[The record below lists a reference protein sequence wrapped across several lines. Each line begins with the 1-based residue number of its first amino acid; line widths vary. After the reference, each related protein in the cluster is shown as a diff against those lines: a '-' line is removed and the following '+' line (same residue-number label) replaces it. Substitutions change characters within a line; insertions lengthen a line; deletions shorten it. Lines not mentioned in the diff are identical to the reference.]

1 MTENILLSLIKNELW
16 NDELPA
22 DIPQKEINRLL
33 AEANSQSV
41 VGMAINSLIRN
52 NIVMDRAT
60 VLKAVALLS
69 NIKKINEKH
78 YGELKDFA
86 EKLNAK
92 DIGYVVVK
100 GQTISELYPNP
111 NVRIAGDI
119 DFLCYD
125 KNYDDIKAEL
135 EDLLCI
141 KLPKI
146 IIEKE
151 VAFTRNGILYEFH
164 KDLIIF
170 RYKKHNDFWMKELN
184 KSLAAKHFS
193 DNSGV
198 CILEP
203 TINVAYVFAHLFFHF
218 IKGGIGLRHLCDM
231 AVMLHH
237 YKNDI
242 DKERLESILKGTGIF
257 NAFIAFGSVLIDYIG
272 LPKNEFPFDISC
284 KYEKKGKLIMTHVL
298 KVGNFGRK
306 SRKTKSVGFKYKM
319 ETALYILKN
328 SIKYFN
334 LAPWEMTMLF
344 PWTIKE
350 NLRIYWHENK
360 R

>member
-1 MTENILLSLIKNELW
+1 MTEKILLSLIRNELW
-16 NDELPA
+16 EQDVSI
-22 DIPQKEINRLL
+22 DIPNEEKERLL
-33 AEANSQSV
+33 IEAQGQAV
-41 VGMAINSLIRN
+41 VGMVINSLIRN
-52 NIVMDRAT
+52 NIEMGRAT

-69 NIKKINEKH
+69 KIKQLNNKH
-78 YGELKDFA
+78 YSELKDFA
-86 EKLNAK
+86 ERMNGKNM
-92 DIGYVVVK
+92 DYIVVK
-100 GQTISELYPNP
+100 GQTIAELYPNP

-135 EDLLCI
+135 EDLFCI

-151 VAFTRNGILYEFH
+151 VAFTRNGILYELH

-170 RYKKHNDFWMKELN
+170 RYKKHNDFWKEELS
-184 KSLAAKHFS
+184 KSLTIKCFS
-193 DNSGV
+193 NNSDV

-218 IKGGIGLRHLCDM
+218 IKGGIGLRHLCDL

-284 KYEKKGKLIMTHVL
+284 KYEKKGKVIMTHVL

-319 ETALYILKN
+319 ETALYIIKN